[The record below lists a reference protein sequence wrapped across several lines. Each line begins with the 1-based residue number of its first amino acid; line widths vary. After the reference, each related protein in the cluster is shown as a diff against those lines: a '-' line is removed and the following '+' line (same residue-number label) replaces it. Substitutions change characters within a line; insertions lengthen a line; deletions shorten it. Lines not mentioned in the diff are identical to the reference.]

1 MHISIAGA
9 GIAGLACAIALSQNG
24 HSTTVFEQA
33 ARLEAIG
40 AGLQLGPNAVR
51 VLEGLGAWD
60 ALEAQCCAPARIRI
74 CDAISGRQLSELELG
89 DSFAKRFG
97 SPYRVA
103 HRADLINALAQTAA
117 RNNAI
122 TIVNDC
128 RITALEP
135 GEPARLKTLSGE
147 MHDSDLV
154 IAADGIRSP
163 LRAHIAPGSEP
174 RLSGETLYRALAPA
188 GELPSA
194 LDPDAVYLWL
204 APGAHIVHYLVS
216 GGRQLNI
223 VASIEQP
230 ANQTGWNNIANRDDV
245 LAALPGTASALQD
258 LLSAPASWLAWT
270 GADLEPFTTWSRD
283 NCVLAGDAAHASLP
297 YLAQGA
303 AMALEDAACLAACVG
318 DGDNLKAALASY
330 QTQRQPRTAR
340 IIEESRR
347 NAAIYHMRGPM
358 ARARNLALRVLP
370 GSMQLQRLAWIYS
383 PSPNREPSA

>member
-9 GIAGLACAIALSQNG
+9 GIAGLACAIAISQNG
-24 HSTTVFEQA
+24 HSATVFEQA

-51 VLEGLGAWD
+51 VLEDLGVWSI
-60 ALEAQCCAPARIRI
+60 LEAQCCAPERIRI

-128 RITALEP
+128 RITGLEP

-188 GELPSA
+188 SDLPA
-194 LDPDAVYLWL
+194 TLDPDAVYLWL

-230 ANQTGWNNIANRDDV
+230 ANQTGWNNIASRNDV
-245 LAALPGTASALQD
+245 LAALPGAASELHD
-258 LLSAPASWLAWT
+258 LLSTPASWLAWT

-303 AMALEDAACLAACVG
+303 AMALEDAACLAACIGEGG
-318 DGDNLKAALASY
+318 DDLKAALARYESR
-330 QTQRQPRTAR
+330 RQPRTAR
-340 IIEESRR
+340 IILESRR
-347 NAAIYHMRGPM
+347 NAGIYHMRGPK
-358 ARARNLALRVLP
+358 AVARNLALRVLP
-370 GSMQLQRLAWIYS
+370 GSMQLQRLAWIYTKGTDY
-383 PSPNREPSA
+383 